1 VSRRSATRPTE
12 GLRPPTTDLPRPDSH
27 ARRYGPGFL
36 AKLVLVALVDAL
48 GVYGIVAASAVAHWG
63 IVAVLV
69 VSLTVV
75 NWVYFSRRTVPAK
88 YLVPGLFFLLVFQL
102 FVMAYT
108 GYVSF
113 TNYGDGHNST
123 KDDAVTAIL
132 LQNDRRVEGS
142 PTVPLVVVRSG
153 ETLGFAVLQED
164 GDVAVGS
171 AEEPLAVVDDAV
183 VEGERITEVPGWD
196 VLPFAEV
203 AQIQREVTELRVPLT
218 EDPNDGAVRTQNGS
232 SGFVSRSF
240 FTYDAAADTMT
251 NTDDGTVYRASSES
265 GSFVAEDGRALTPG
279 WRVPVGLDNYV
290 EMFTSSRVSGPFF
303 QVLAWTFVFAALSV
317 LTTFALGLFLAMV
330 FNEPR
335 VRGRRLYR
343 VVLIL
348 PYAIPGFLGT
358 LVWRGMLNERFGFIN
373 DVILGGASIP
383 WLNDP
388 WLAKLSVIGVNLWIG
403 FPYMFLICT
412 GALQSIPGDVLESA
426 RMDGAGRLRT
436 FRSITL
442 PLLLVS
448 TAPLLI
454 SSFAFN
460 FNNFNLIYML
470 TGGGPNFPEAPI
482 PVGATDIL
490 ISMVFATAFEGGQR
504 DYGLASAMSIVIF
517 IIVGLVA
524 WLGFRQTR
532 KLEEI

>member
-1 VSRRSATRPTE
+1 MTPAPRTAERLRRTA
-12 GLRPPTTDLPRPDSH
+12 TDLPRTDSH

-36 AKLVLVALVDAL
+36 AKLAAVGLVDAL
-48 GVYGIVAASAVAHWG
+48 GVYGIFAASAVSHWG
-63 IVAVLV
+63 IVAVLAV
-69 VSLTVV
+69 ALIAV
-75 NWVYFSRRTVPAK
+75 NWVYFSRRMVPAK
-88 YLVPGLFFLLVFQL
+88 YLVPGLFFLLIYQL

-123 KDDAVTAIL
+123 KEDAITAIL

-142 PTVPLVVVRSG
+142 PTVPLAVVREG
-153 ETLGFAVLQED
+153 ETLGFAVVQQD

-183 VEGERITEVPGWD
+183 VEGDRITAVPGWE
-196 VLPFAEV
+196 VLPFGEV
-203 AQIQREVTELRVPLT
+203 ARIQQEVTGLRVPLT

-232 SGFVSRSF
+232 SGFISRSF
-240 FTYDAAADTMT
+240 YTYDAAADTMT
-251 NTDDGTVYRASSES
+251 NTDDGTLYRPSDS

-303 QVLAWTFVFAALSV
+303 QVLAWTFAFAALSV

-330 FNEPR
+330 FNDPR

-343 VVLIL
+343 VALIL

-358 LVWRGMLNERFGFIN
+358 LVWRGMLNERFGFLN
-373 DVILGGASIP
+373 EVILGGASIP

-412 GALQSIPGDVLESA
+412 GALQSIPGDVIESA
-426 RMDGAGRLRT
+426 RMDGAGRLRI

-454 SSFAFN
+454 ASFAFN

-470 TGGGPNFPEAPI
+470 TGGGPNFPDAPI
-482 PVGATDIL
+482 PLGATDIL
-490 ISMVFATAFEGGQR
+490 ITMVYSTAFEGGQR